1 MVLFTNESQIS
12 PERKHARAIVDKL
25 TDRPLKTDDEGYH
38 DYVED
43 EKQMIDIVEKYL
55 QKNLNQ

>member
-12 PERKHARAIVDKL
+12 SKRKHARAIVDKL
-25 TDRPLKTDDEGYH
+25 TNRPSKTNDEGYH